1 MGCSCR
7 HQLCVREI
15 LQAAAEDGVP
25 VLGRGAMPEEACAVL
40 LLELVEGGLP
50 LGRRREHDE
59 LVARA
64 EAAQLQL
71 LRYGGEVRSIGAPYP
86 LEETCKP
93 KRPS

>member
-25 VLGRGAMPEEACAVL
+25 ILGRGAMPEEACAVL

-64 EAAQLQL
+64 ETLEAQRRGDRDQV
-71 LRYGGEVRSIGAPYP
+71 GTV
-86 LEETCKP
+86 
-93 KRPS
+93 